1 MIISSNWRALTARD
15 AVSRSYTRRFAYRRA
30 PAAGVETPTVADLA
44 AVVSADPVTRPHV
57 EHAHRH
63 DLEDPDN
70 ALRPW
75 QRQEG
80 PASFSQQRLWFLE
93 HLFPGS
99 PVSHVPLAMRLSS
112 SLHAAVLGRCFDE
125 IMRRH
130 AVLRTTF
137 AYVDGQLMQQIS
149 SALPVL
155 LEVRDLCQLPS
166 EQRETTAQRLITE
179 VARQPFDLAQGPLL
193 RAVLFQLSDTE
204 QLLLLVIHHIAADGW
219 SLGLLVQ
226 ELTQLYPAFAAE
238 QPSPLRALPIQYLD
252 FAIWQ
257 RSWLQGERLQQLLTY
272 WKQQLTGVPSL
283 LLPTG
288 STSATH
294 FLLPWWAAPARPPQ
308 VFIDCACSAWPTRGQ
323 HAIHDIAGGVCD
335 ASGSL

>member
-1 MIISSNWRALTARD
+1 
-15 AVSRSYTRRFAYRRA
+15 
-30 PAAGVETPTVADLA
+30 
-44 AVVSADPVTRPHV
+44 
-57 EHAHRH
+57 
-63 DLEDPDN
+63 
-70 ALRPW
+70 
-75 QRQEG
+75 
-80 PASFSQQRLWFLE
+80 
-93 HLFPGS
+93 
-99 PVSHVPLAMRLSS
+99 MRLSS

-283 LLPTG
+283 LLPTDRPRPPTSSFRGGQRQHALPRSLSIALVALGQHEG
-288 STSATH
+288 STLFMTLLAAFATLLARYSGQDDFAIGSPIANRTRAEVEH
-294 FLLPWWAAPARPPQ
+294 LIGFFLNTLVLRLDLSGDPSFRTLLQRVREMAIQAYTHQDLPFEMLLEELRPERDFSRTPF
-308 VFIDCACSAWPTRGQ
+308 VPGFF
-323 HAIHDIAGGVCD
+323 
-335 ASGSL
+335 